1 MVIRK
6 KRKGRAVLCVP
17 AEGGAYFAEA
27 AGEVIGREAFFA
39 GGDPAALVAR
49 AVREG
54 FRGPR
59 LFLALTLPGLR
70 VEARRF
76 PDMTEE
82 ELGETLRWEQDRLFR
97 SAEPLAMDWKAI
109 AHSPEGWETCA
120 TACEEEAFGRWAD
133 GARAAGWRVARA
145 APLLPS
151 EGEQVVFVGRKECLM
166 LARSGGLAKRRF
178 RAGEE
183 ESALPLLTGEET
195 PLAAVPM
202 ADCGRE
208 DWAACLAAG
217 LPFPPYEE
225 ALRGAALRLLR
236 PPLLD
241 LSRPADRDRPFFCR
255 ENRTLRLAQG
265 ACAVLLLALVGCTA
279 GYLYE
284 ERALAAEETRAAALT
299 DAWRSLS
306 AARKARAAAAAA
318 RREGRAFVAGDP
330 AWDHRLLSLAESL
343 PPGVAVRALSVS
355 KGAVRLEGTSASSAA
370 VTELAGRLAAAW
382 GLSCRVETVRREA
395 GLPFSQFV
403 IAAEAK
409 EGGRR

>member
-6 KRKGRAVLCVP
+6 KRKGRVVLCVP

-120 TACEEEAFGRWAD
+120 TACEEEAFGRWVD

-279 GYLYE
+279 GHLYE
-284 ERALAAEETRAAALT
+284 ERALAAEERGQRRSPTRGGASLRRGKRVPPQPPPEGKGGPSWRATPRGTTGSSRSPRACRR
-299 DAWRSLS
+299 AWRCGPSPY
-306 AARKARAAAAAA
+306 RK
-318 RREGRAFVAGDP
+318 GRCA
-330 AWDHRLLSLAESL
+330 
-343 PPGVAVRALSVS
+343 S
-355 KGAVRLEGTSASSAA
+355 KGPRPPA
-370 VTELAGRLAAAW
+370 
-382 GLSCRVETVRREA
+382 
-395 GLPFSQFV
+395 PP
-403 IAAEAK
+403 
-409 EGGRR
+409 